1 MSRPSSSVPNQ
12 CGRDGE
18 LSRSGRLM
26 AAGSWGAIHG
36 ANTAKITK
44 RMTSTTPAAASGLW
58 RAFPTMRWKEMA
70 EVDTSPMLN
79 PTPANFESDRV
90 IPRHLDRLARTGISG
105 TPCRD
110 RTSLLHGSRGCKRRA
125 PGSCPLPD
133 PLNGEDTEFRRYRG
147 RILGCETGAARAI
160 SGYFDWAESGFSSKN
175 FQASSLP

>member
-18 LSRSGRLM
+18 WSRSGRLI

-58 RAFPTMRWKEMA
+58 RAFPAMRWKEMA

-79 PTPANFESDRV
+79 ATQANFENDRV
-90 IPRHLDRLARTGISG
+90 TPRHLDWLVRTHPRH
-105 TPCRD
+105 PCRD
-110 RTSLLHGSRGCKRRA
+110 ATSLLHG
-125 PGSCPLPD
+125 
-133 PLNGEDTEFRRYRG
+133 
-147 RILGCETGAARAI
+147 
-160 SGYFDWAESGFSSKN
+160 
-175 FQASSLP
+175 